1 MSSDPD
7 QATGAEQIPFPG
19 GFPGESEE
27 YRAARNRVLDREL
40 ELRRSIEAV
49 AAARRELPLGGA
61 VPEDYAFEG
70 RGGHDERAAVKFSE
84 LFAPGLDTLAIYSF
98 MYPRALDDD
107 GPCPSCT
114 SILDVLDRSAPHL
127 QQRINLAVVA
137 KAPLEKLLAYGD
149 ERGWSNLRLLS
160 SAANSYN
167 RDYLAEGADGAQR
180 PIMNVFVKDEDEP
193 RHFWATELLYAPW
206 DADQEPR
213 HLDAIWPL
221 WHVLDMTPGGRG
233 SESNFP
239 RLSYD

>member
-1 MSSDPD
+1 MSSHPS
-7 QATGAEQIPFPG
+7 QASDSQQIPFPG
-19 GFPGESEE
+19 GLPGESEE
-27 YRAARNRVLDREL
+27 YREARNRLLDREL

-49 AAARRELPLGGA
+49 AAARRELPSGGA
-61 VPEDYAFEG
+61 VPEDYVFDG
-70 RGGHDERAAVKFSE
+70 RRGDVRFSE
-84 LFAPGLDTLAIYSF
+84 LFAPDLDTLAIYSF

-137 KAPLEKLLAYGD
+137 KAPLEKLLAYAD

-160 SAANSYN
+160 SATNSYN

-180 PIMNVFVKDEDEP
+180 PIMNVFVRDGDER
-193 RHFWATELLYAPW
+193 RHSWATELLYAPW

-213 HLDAIWPL
+213 HLDSIWPL
-221 WHVLDMTPGGRG
+221 WHVLDMTPDGRG
-233 SESNFP
+233 TESNFP